1 MRKERIKNRISYSL
15 LLITIAAAYVL
26 FHGPELQF
34 VFYLFLLLPLFSFLL
49 LLWQRKRLSVRQSLA
64 AQRIAKGEETALHIV
79 LENRSLLPCLYVELA
94 ADETAVLL
102 PETDRR
108 VHAVSPR
115 RSRSLSLR
123 LIGRYR
129 GEYSVGLSAVYVEDM
144 LRLFRLPCRAP
155 TPLTLLV
162 MPQLLSLHLPQ
173 EETHGTASAANPST
187 ATGAEDYAAVAEI
200 IPYDPSQEFRK
211 IHWKLTARMN
221 ELMVRRFERE
231 PGQHTAVLLDLS
243 PLDGGDNQ
251 PLLTADRMMTGAASL
266 LWALMQ
272 REGCPVR
279 LVYAQDQLYSLTHSG
294 PAAFSEWYLLCA
306 RLPFSSA
313 LSGGELLARFAA
325 DHAALS
331 TVKTAVVIASEP
343 DDTFWKE
350 AAGLTANGLSLQILL
365 FARPDSLYAIP
376 EVATSAGLSV
386 QTIRPDE
393 PLGQALSAACSRGL
407 ERGRAI

>member
-1 MRKERIKNRISYSL
+1 MRRERIKNRISYSL

-34 VFYLFLLLPLFSFLL
+34 VFYLFLLLPLLSFLL
-49 LLWQRKRLSVRQSLA
+49 LLWQRQRLSVRQSLA
-64 AQRIAKGEETALHIV
+64 TQRIVKGEETALHIV

-94 ADETAVLL
+94 ADETAALSF
-102 PETDRR
+102 ETDRA
-108 VHAVSPR
+108 VHTVSPR

-123 LIGRYR
+123 LIGRCR

-155 TPLTLLV
+155 TSLTLLV

-173 EETHGTASAANPST
+173 EETHGAASAANP
-187 ATGAEDYAAVAEI
+187 AAAGAEDYAAVAEI

-221 ELMVRRFERE
+221 ELMVRRFEQE

-243 PLDGGDNQ
+243 PLDGEGDQ
-251 PLLTADRMMTGAASL
+251 PFLTADRMMTGAASL

-279 LVYAQDQLYSLTHSG
+279 LIYAQDQLYSLTRSD

-306 RLPFSSA
+306 RLSFSSA

-325 DHAALS
+325 DRAAVS
-331 TVKTAVVIASEP
+331 AVKTAVVIASEP
-343 DDTFWKE
+343 DDAFWKE
-350 AAGLTANGLSLQILL
+350 AAGLASNGLSLRILL

-376 EVATSAGLSV
+376 EVAAVAGLTV

-393 PLGQALSAACSRGL
+393 PLGQALSAACSGGMEGGRG
-407 ERGRAI
+407 I